1 MNQPYAAQ
9 RVSLVVN
16 AGSRTGKEA
25 FPQAVQALD
34 DLGVSL
40 DSRHAVK
47 NPVRLPG
54 IVRDVLDDGCDLLVL
69 GGGDGTVSAVVDELA
84 HHSAALAVLPLGT
97 ANDFARTMEI
107 PSDVQEACETVANGK
122 LVDVDLGLAGHNY
135 YANVASVGLASGVT
149 HELSARLK
157 KFAGPLAYPVAT
169 AKALVKHHPFAL
181 RLTFPDGDHEPVEAD
196 RLLQVAVGN
205 GRFYGGGNVVA
216 PGSGIDDR
224 MLDVYTIEQG
234 RTRDLVNVAYHF
246 KSGGFVNTSAA
257 RHYRTPRVT
266 VETDPELAINLDGE
280 IEQRTPQHFSVA
292 ENALR
297 IVVPQHS
304 SAAEHDG
311 AAVQIG
317 RAHV

>member
-1 MNQPYAAQ
+1 MTQPLADR
-9 RVSLVVN
+9 RVSLIVN
-16 AGSRTGKEA
+16 AGSRAGKEA
-25 FPQAVQALD
+25 FPQAVQALHEQ
-34 DLGVSL
+34 GISL
-40 DSRHAVK
+40 DSRHAVR

-84 HHSAALAVLPLGT
+84 HHDAALAVLPLGT

-107 PSDVQEACETVANGK
+107 PDDVQEACATVAHGK

-149 HELSARLK
+149 HELSSRLK
-157 KFAGPLAYPVAT
+157 KFAGPLAYPLAT
-169 AKALVKHHPFAL
+169 AKALTKHHRFGL

-196 RLLQVAVGN
+196 GLLQVAIGN

-234 RTRDLVNVAYHF
+234 RFRDLANVAYHF
-246 KSGGFVNTSAA
+246 KSGAFVNADAA
-257 RHYRTPRVT
+257 RHYRTRAVK
-266 VETDPELAINLDGE
+266 VETDRRLAVNLDGE
-280 IEQRTPQHFSVA
+280 IEQHTPQDFVVA
-292 ENALR
+292 ENALH
-297 IVVPQHS
+297 IVVPQDS
-304 SAAEHDG
+304 TAAEHDG
-311 AAVQIG
+311 PDP
-317 RAHV
+317 HST